1 MKTLIIAE
9 AGVNHNGDMN
19 LAKQLIDV
27 AATAGADLVKFQT
40 FSAQDLVIRS
50 VPKANY
56 QIEANNKNESQ
67 YEMLRNLELTEEMH
81 LELIAYSQSKNI
93 EFFSTGFDI
102 KSLEMLIRLG
112 QNKFKIPSGEITN
125 IPLLRFVGK
134 QNKHVII
141 STGMSDMDEIAQAI
155 TVLKEAGT
163 HKDKITILHCT
174 SAYPAPYNE
183 INLRALLSIKESFG
197 ISVGYS
203 DHSSGIEV
211 AIAAVSLGACV
222 IEKHFTLDKALRGPD
237 HKASLDPMELKKM
250 IAAIRN
256 IELALGDGVKQLMP
270 CEIDNQNVVRKYLVA
285 KTAIKKDE
293 VLSVRNLTTK
303 RTGYGISA
311 SKWDQFIGKKSSRD
325 YSVDE
330 IIDL

>member
-134 QNKHVII
+134 QNKQVII

-237 HKASLDPMELKKM
+237 HKASLDPMELKKT

>member
-134 QNKHVII
+134 QNKQVII

-197 ISVGYS
+197 TSVGYS

>member
-19 LAKQLIDV
+19 LAKKLIDV
-27 AATAGADLVKFQT
+27 AASAGADLVKFQT
-40 FSAQDLVIRS
+40 FLAQDLVIQS
-50 VPKANY
+50 APKADY
-56 QIEANNKNESQ
+56 QIEIANKSESQ

-81 LELIAYSQSKNI
+81 RELIAYSQSKQI

-102 KSLEMLIRLG
+102 KSLDMLIRLG

-125 IPLLRFVGK
+125 IPLLRLVGK
-134 QNKHVII
+134 QNKQVII
-141 STGMSDMDEIAQAI
+141 STGMSDMDEIAGAI
-155 TVLKEAGT
+155 STLQEAGT
-163 HKDKITILHCT
+163 HKKNIIVLHCT

-183 INLRALLSIKESFG
+183 INLRALLSIKERFG
-197 ISVGYS
+197 VSVGYS

-222 IEKHFTLDKALRGPD
+222 IEKHFTLDKTLPGPD
-237 HKASLDPMELKKM
+237 HKASLNPMELKEM

-256 IELALGDGVKQLMP
+256 IELALGDGIKQLMP
-270 CEIDNQNVVRKYLVA
+270 SEVHNKNVVRKYLVA
-285 KTAIKKDE
+285 KTAIKKGE
-293 VLSVRNLTTK
+293 ILSEKNLTTK
-303 RTGYGISA
+303 RTGCGVSA
-311 SKWDQFIGKKSSRD
+311 SKWDQFIGAKSIRD
-325 YSVDE
+325 YSADE